1 MKIEN
6 SVFIFNIQ
14 SKFPLYFVKKEAKFV
29 SRYLNEMHMNE
40 IFETL
45 ILHSFS
51 KLAKVGIKISRK
63 PRLFFQNLKEFS
75 VSIGFVSR
83 KILKLKAYS

>member
-63 PRLFFQNLKEFS
+63 DPSTLLSKLERIFS
-75 VSIGFVSR
+75 FNRIRFEENF
-83 KILKLKAYS
+83 KT